1 MKEPPHASRATRDGA
16 PQRVLDVIASRPCSW
31 DELQEAT
38 DLTDDGLGRV
48 LAVLL
53 SERKLW
59 IGYSGETRI
68 YGLEGRQLSPHL
80 DYPSDERSECS
91 ERRAK

>member
-1 MKEPPHASRATRDGA
+1 MKKPPNTSRAARDDS

-31 DELQEAT
+31 DELREAT

-59 IGYSGETRI
+59 IGYLGETRI
-68 YGLEGRQLSPHL
+68 YGLGRRK
-80 DYPSDERSECS
+80 PSTPS
-91 ERRAK
+91 